1 MLYQYNK
8 TSKIYAIFS
17 EFWVQPNNEIQ
28 LKKIMK
34 KALKKNSFTSPA
46 ATLLR
51 NLIQFVLYFN
61 LRESD
66 KRKKNDAMKMKNKN
80 KTEKRT
86 QTNQINNNVYY
97 V

>member
-1 MLYQYNK
+1 
-8 TSKIYAIFS
+8 
-17 EFWVQPNNEIQ
+17 
-28 LKKIMK
+28 MK

-66 KRKKNDAMKMKNKN
+66 KRKKNDAMKMKNK
-80 KTEKRT
+80 TEKRT